1 MSIPE
6 TIHSFIQGATNSAYP
21 VSPFVRNND
30 AGFPAIVYEFDGDE
44 FKSPRPES
52 VNPRLVRYTVHCL
65 ARSMAEAE
73 TMVQLI
79 VAETED
85 EQSGC
90 PMRPTLISREYEDA
104 YDGQRAGLYITSITL
119 EFFQ

>member
-30 AGFPAIVYEFDGDE
+30 AGFPSIVYEFEGDE
-44 FKSPRPES
+44 FKSPRPEA
-52 VNPRLVRYTVHCL
+52 VNPRLVRFTAHCL
-65 ARSMAEAE
+65 SRTIAEAE

-79 VAETED
+79 VDETE
-85 EQSGC
+85 ETQTGC
-90 PMRPTLISREYEDA
+90 PMRPTYISREYEDA
-104 YDGQRAGLYITSITL
+104 YDGQRAGVYITSITL